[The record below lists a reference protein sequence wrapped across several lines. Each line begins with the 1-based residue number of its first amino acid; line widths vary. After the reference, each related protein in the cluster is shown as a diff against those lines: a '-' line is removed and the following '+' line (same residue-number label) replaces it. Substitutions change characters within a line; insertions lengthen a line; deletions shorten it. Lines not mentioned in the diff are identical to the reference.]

1 MKRLTLLLAILCITL
16 YSQAQQIK
24 IVSFTVKNQLPS
36 KTDDW
41 QSIPGALILTAQKP
55 PTAQIKEL
63 KLVLQIKSNG
73 AVICGNNVSNAA
85 TLSEFT
91 TKTFTTSE
99 LIGLLGNCPPLKDG
113 NYTICAQFFNS
124 DRREASQEMCREFR
138 VEAPKETDYASP
150 TLINPNNDK
159 KFTEKELQGPVM
171 FRWTPLVPKPKEP
184 VTYRLRVWQLMQG
197 QNGMAAIKANQ
208 PIIEKD
214 VREITQ
220 AVVTG
225 VITGPCKPPYMCDFI
240 WNVQAVNKEGKP
252 MGRNEGTSEAWSFGA
267 TNPTANSITNISP
280 VDKKQFTLDE
290 AKGNLTFRWTPL
302 VPKPQEP
309 VTYRLK
315 VWQLMQG
322 QNGTQ
327 AMKSNQPIIT
337 KDVNNVTETSVTDVI
352 TGPCKPP
359 YMCDFIWNVQALD
372 RTGQVLGETKEWS
385 FGATSPAVT
394 SSLAN
399 VFPTDKKQFTLN
411 EAKGNLT
418 FRWTPLVP
426 KPQEPVTYRLKVWQ
440 LMQGQ
445 NGTQAMKSNQPIIT
459 KEVENLTEANVSS
472 ILTGPCKPPYMC
484 DFIWNVQAVN
494 KEGKPMGRNEGT
506 SEAWSFSVAGTYA
519 INIDSLQIDCPIDT
533 KYNFKVK
540 LCNPNNAT
548 AIFDKLEL
556 VIVNGGVLGTPLN
569 ITSVTP
575 AIGTTIPANGCIW
588 VTGFFNYATP
598 FTQACIKGYIKDQ
611 ALPGLNKA
619 ESFTC
624 DSLYCACDPC
634 KTLGVSLKDDK
645 LTTTATTSGQ
655 ILLSGTLVGLNPNV
669 VKKITMELVFYNIEQ
684 TGDSNC
690 VKCAENKEWG
700 NFIKPSSS
708 AFTGYNTGLLNG
720 INFGREWTWLTT
732 VQKDCNGGGHNDN
745 GGVDNPTLKATC
757 ATCGTMPPNN
767 ASNPNAKVANT
778 GGVIII
784 DPGPPNPKANSFA
797 LPIAVPP
804 GSSLKC
810 CGDKIKIC
818 IRYTIW
824 DFCCHSCDI
833 IKCYEIERKAQ

>member
-1 MKRLTLLLAILCITL
+1 MKRLPLLLAILCITL

-41 QSIPGALILTAQKP
+41 QSTPGALILTAQKP

-124 DRREASQEMCREFR
+124 DRREACQEMCREFR

-208 PIIEKD
+208 PIVEKD
-214 VREITQ
+214 VKEITQ

-252 MGRNEGTSEAWSFGA
+252 MGRNEGTSEAW
-267 TNPTANSITNISP
+267 T
-280 VDKKQFTLDE
+280 
-290 AKGNLTFRWTPL
+290 
-302 VPKPQEP
+302 
-309 VTYRLK
+309 
-315 VWQLMQG
+315 
-322 QNGTQ
+322 
-327 AMKSNQPIIT
+327 
-337 KDVNNVTETSVTDVI
+337 
-352 TGPCKPP
+352 
-359 YMCDFIWNVQALD
+359 
-372 RTGQVLGETKEWS
+372 
-385 FGATSPAVT
+385 
-394 SSLAN
+394 
-399 VFPTDKKQFTLN
+399 
-411 EAKGNLT
+411 
-418 FRWTPLVP
+418 
-426 KPQEPVTYRLKVWQ
+426 
-440 LMQGQ
+440 
-445 NGTQAMKSNQPIIT
+445 
-459 KEVENLTEANVSS
+459 
-472 ILTGPCKPPYMC
+472 
-484 DFIWNVQAVN
+484 
-494 KEGKPMGRNEGT
+494 
-506 SEAWSFSVAGTYA
+506 FSVAGTYA

-669 VKKITMELVFYNIEQ
+669 VKKITMELVYYNIEQ

-700 NFIKPSSS
+700 NFIKPSGS

-745 GGVDNPTLKATC
+745 GGGVDNPNLKAPC
-757 ATCGTMPPNN
+757 ATCGTTPPNN
-767 ASNPNAKVANT
+767 VSNSNAKIANP
-778 GGVIII
+778 GGGIII
-784 DPGPPNPKANSFA
+784 DPGPPNPKANGFA